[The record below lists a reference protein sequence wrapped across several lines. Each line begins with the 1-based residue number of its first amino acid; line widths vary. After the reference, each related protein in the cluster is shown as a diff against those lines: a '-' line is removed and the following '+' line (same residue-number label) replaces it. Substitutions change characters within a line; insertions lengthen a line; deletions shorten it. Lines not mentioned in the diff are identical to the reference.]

1 VALLSSGDYER
12 IAGAV
17 SQVVCTVPAMVVVAA
32 NHRLAKKRVVS
43 LEDLRAEEV
52 VGFKHQ
58 DAPGR
63 YRNFLAACR
72 DAGFSPRVTYVASI
86 FPELCMAVK
95 QRMGV
100 GIISSFASP
109 VPHPG
114 VVFIKLKPPGVQ
126 MEIYT
131 AHAVNAAPAAL
142 ELERLIAGAAKR
154 AAVQAGGQ

>member
-1 VALLSSGDYER
+1 MVACFKTLYWQPPCR
-12 IAGAV
+12 IGRFFMSANLKNHG
-17 SQVVCTVPAMVVVAA
+17 MVVVAA

-63 YRNFLAACR
+63 YRNFLTACR

-95 QRMGV
+95 QRMK
-100 GIISSFASP
+100 I
-109 VPHPG
+109 
-114 VVFIKLKPPGVQ
+114 
-126 MEIYT
+126 
-131 AHAVNAAPAAL
+131 
-142 ELERLIAGAAKR
+142 
-154 AAVQAGGQ
+154 